1 MMYRA
6 TQKKLKGLVGM
17 ARMLWKDRIGEEKI
31 ITGYN
36 VDITIKFVD
45 YVDGKIVVV
54 ESLNHNTYTVSKDVW
69 KRGVFSEIIKDLCS
83 TSPKEKKSKTTKAP
97 RVSKYVGE
105 EKMINDVLFRVEEYV
120 KGKVKV
126 VADGYEGYKEMAI
139 STWKN
144 AKFFKN
150 IMKVLKRIVKYAQEK
165 ITEKYELI
173 VYNEYPKDFLGRIVR
188 ERGNEITREFEM
200 CDTKEQVRKL
210 FKRYA
215 KYTHPDMGN
224 TLVADKNGFEWLC
237 SLRDCAYEFIEFM
250 DGCLEDDE
258 D

>member
-6 TQKKLKGLVGM
+6 TQKKLKGLIGM

-126 VADGYEGYKEMAI
+126 IADGYEGYKEMAI

-165 ITEKYELI
+165 ITEKYELV
-173 VYNEYPKDFLGRIVR
+173 VYNDFTRDFLGRIQLDTMNR
-188 ERGNEITREFEM
+188 ITKEFGE
-200 CDTKEQVRKL
+200 CDTVADVRKL
-210 FKRYA
+210 YKHYARYV
-215 KYTHPDMGN
+215 HPDLGHN
-224 TLVADKNGFEWLC
+224 GIYDVAEFNCLTA
-237 SLRDCAYEFIEFM
+237 LRDTTIAFIEYW
-250 DGCLEDDE
+250 LEDDE

>member
-1 MMYRA
+1 MCDYIA
-6 TQKKLKGLVGM
+6 YDVSCNTKKLKGLVGM

-97 RVSKYVGE
+97 RVSKYVGQR
-105 EKMINDVLFRVEEYV
+105 KKINDVEFYVISYAKNKVEV
-120 KGKVKV
+120 GAK
-126 VADGYEGYKEMAI
+126 GYKGSKPMCT
-139 STWKN
+139 STWTN
-144 AKFFKN
+144 GKFYKN
-150 IMKVLKRIVKYAQEK
+150 IMKVLVRI
-165 ITEKYELI
+165 YELI
-173 VYNEYPKDFLGRIVR
+173 VYNEYPKDFLGRIVV
-188 ERGNEITREFEM
+188 ERGDDITHEFEM

-224 TLVADKNGFEWLC
+224 TLVADKSGFEWLC